1 MMLNNRKEKVSSA
14 MQMKKKKHFL
24 YEMIVWL
31 ALTVVVMYIFR
42 LWPIL
47 LLIILVMFIVS
58 MRLLILSSETVKS
71 TDSNP
76 VTEMPAPAIEPTVKD
91 VIELA
96 YAVILK
102 QITRLVFVDYPNARW
117 VWETSNAKQR
127 IKDGDTVFIQLNHA
141 GGYRRARVVIQN
153 LQVVAID
160 YQSNKPENS
169 IMTMV
174 EELAE
179 EELFEVEEP
188 VENYEL
194 MAFEWVEKYTMEL
207 NNRCNEA
214 IGEGLMEIML
224 TSEELPQKESWPD
237 VCKEL
242 KALGLNDVEVM
253 PEGIKLNLRSN
264 LQKGNDE

>member
-31 ALTVVVMYIFR
+31 VLTVVVMYIFR

-76 VTEMPAPAIEPTVKD
+76 VTEMPVPAIEPTEKD

-207 NNRCNEA
+207 NSRCNEA